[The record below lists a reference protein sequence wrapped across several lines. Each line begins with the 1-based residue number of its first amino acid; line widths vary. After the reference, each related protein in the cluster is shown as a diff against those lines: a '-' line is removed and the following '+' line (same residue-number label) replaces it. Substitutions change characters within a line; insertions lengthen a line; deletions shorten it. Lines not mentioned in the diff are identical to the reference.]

1 MDLRELLQTG
11 VGGLSIGAVYALVAL
26 GFSIVFRTMGLV
38 NFGHADVLMIGA
50 FLTVTFFL
58 DAHLPFPIA
67 MVLAVA
73 LTATLGLGF
82 ERVLRPL
89 ERKDLDL
96 MLIGTIGFGI
106 ALQGAAVLIWG
117 STGRAVRTPIEDSP
131 IDVAGVTVR
140 SYDVLVLVL
149 TAAVVLALYTFLE
162 RSKAGTAMQA
172 AAMDHD
178 TATAMGIDV
187 ARCNG
192 RAFAIGA
199 GLAAIAGGL
208 VGPRLYVSAGMGA
221 AVGIKGFAAAILGGF
236 GNIPGAIVGGL
247 LLGLIESYASGSQG
261 SYSEVITFVIFTVV
275 IVLRPSGL
283 LGERTVSRP

>member
-58 DAHLPFPIA
+58 DAHLSFPIA
-67 MVLAVA
+67 MVFAVA
-73 LTATLGLGF
+73 LTASLGLGF

-117 STGRAVRTPIEDSP
+117 STGRAVRTPIEDTP

-140 SYDVLVLVL
+140 SYDVLVLAL